1 MSEERDIPTLDDLA
15 KEIEA
20 TAQRLDQQAA
30 AATASGVAFTA
41 DQLLGEIRNT
51 ILPLMADIVASAQL
65 DIIEIRDVIDP
76 VKLTTPEAEEIEALL
91 QAFKASRPT
100 DTALGERVDAALEI
114 LESDGGEDGE
124 EDEEEEPAN

>member
-20 TAQRLDQQAA
+20 TALRLDQQAA

-41 DQLLGEIRNT
+41 EQLLGEIRNT
-51 ILPLMADIVASAQL
+51 LLPLMGDIVASVSL
-65 DIIEIRDVIDP
+65 DVIEIRDIVDP
-76 VKLTTPEAEEIEALL
+76 IKLTTPDAEEIEALL

-100 DTALGERVDAALEI
+100 DTALGERCDAALSLLQPEG
-114 LESDGGEDGE
+114 D
-124 EDEEEEPAN
+124 DEEEEEEEGPAN